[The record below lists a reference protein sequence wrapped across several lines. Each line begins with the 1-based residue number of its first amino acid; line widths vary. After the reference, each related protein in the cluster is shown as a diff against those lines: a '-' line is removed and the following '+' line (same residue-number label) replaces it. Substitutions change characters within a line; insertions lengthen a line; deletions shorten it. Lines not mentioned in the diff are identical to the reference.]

1 MQSVPLSNNQEGN
14 PDCRDDALQT
24 RTNEVTD
31 ALRRTTQTMQT
42 ELERSVLSVQMLGQ
56 SSVPSLLRLQ

>member
-1 MQSVPLSNNQEGN
+1 LDQA
-14 PDCRDDALQT
+14 DDRDDALQT

-42 ELERSVLSVQMLGQ
+42 ELERSVLSVQMLGK
-56 SSVPSLLRLQ
+56 SRRFPPLGLFSLVLANANNE